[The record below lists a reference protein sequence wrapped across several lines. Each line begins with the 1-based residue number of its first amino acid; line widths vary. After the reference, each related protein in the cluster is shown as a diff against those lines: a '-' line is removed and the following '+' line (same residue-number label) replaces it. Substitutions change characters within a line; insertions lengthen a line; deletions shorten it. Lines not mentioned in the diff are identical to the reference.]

1 MKQTLLLFSV
11 IAVLILAACQAN
23 QGKTTEAKPVAP
35 PLRIDILDP
44 EALEL
49 LDTTAVIETI
59 GTGFSWTEGPL
70 YIKDGDYI
78 IFSDIPDNKIIKW
91 KEGLGTS
98 VYLTPAGNTGAPKPN
113 TEQGSNGLTLDPA
126 GNR

>member
-1 MKQTLLLFSV
+1 YKIVPDLNQHRMKQTLLLFSV
-11 IAVLILAACQAN
+11 IAVLILAACQAK
-23 QGKTTEAKPVAP
+23 QGKTTEAKPVVP

-44 EALEL
+44 EALDL

-91 KEGLGTS
+91 
-98 VYLTPAGNTGAPKPN
+98 
-113 TEQGSNGLTLDPA
+113 
-126 GNR
+126 